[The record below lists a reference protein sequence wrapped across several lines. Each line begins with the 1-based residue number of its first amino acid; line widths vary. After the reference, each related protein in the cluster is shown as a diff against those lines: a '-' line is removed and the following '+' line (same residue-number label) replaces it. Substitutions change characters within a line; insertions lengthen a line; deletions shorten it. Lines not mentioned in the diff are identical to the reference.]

1 MENTDILTFLNR
13 HYRIENDSFF
23 DITLDKKVYG
33 SDILEHLN
41 VVFSID
47 ENTNKELIKE
57 WALKTIT
64 LETFQKI
71 WESSNESSQ
80 RVGPIYELKTMNRF
94 IITFPE
100 HFNIPQWVTFEASRP
115 SARLITKDILGV
127 KLFKKLVWDNMII
140 KMRDPIGPS
149 TSQSLMDLIHK
160 SLYEKKQ
167 IIKDNFDLKLEML
180 DPVGHVVEKW
190 ALSKCEFKSIN
201 FGELSYQI
209 DDPVVCTLVI
219 QLGDVVLEY

>member
-1 MENTDILTFLNR
+1 MDRTNILKFLNR
-13 HYRIENDSFF
+13 YYKIEDNSFF
-23 DITLDKKVYG
+23 DTSLNKKVYG

-64 LETFQKI
+64 LETFEENWQFNRAI
-71 WESSNESSQ
+71 PE
-80 RVGPIYELKTMNRF
+80 VGRYELKRMNRF
-94 IITFPE
+94 LITFPE

-127 KLFKKLVWDNMII
+127 KLFKKLVWDDMII
-140 KMRDPIGPS
+140 KMNDPIGPS
-149 TSQSLMDLIHK
+149 TSQSIMDLIHK

-167 IIKDNFDLKLEML
+167 LIKDKFNLKLEML

-190 ALSKCEFKSIN
+190 ALSNCEFKSID
-201 FGELSYQI
+201 FGELSCQI
-209 DDPVVCTLVI
+209 DDPVVCSLVI
-219 QLGDVVLEY
+219 KLGDVVLEY

>member
-1 MENTDILTFLNR
+1 MERTNILKFLNR
-13 HYRIENDSFF
+13 YYKIEDNSFF
-23 DITLDKKVYG
+23 DTSLNKKVYG

-47 ENTNKELIKE
+47 ENTNKDLIKE

-64 LETFQKI
+64 LETFEENWQFNRAI
-71 WESSNESSQ
+71 PE
-80 RVGPIYELKTMNRF
+80 VGRYELKRMNRF
-94 IITFPE
+94 LITFPE

-127 KLFKKLVWDNMII
+127 KLFKKLVWDDMII
-140 KMRDPIGPS
+140 KMNDPIGPS

-167 IIKDNFDLKLEML
+167 LIKNKFNLKLEML

-190 ALSKCEFKSIN
+190 ALSNCEFKSID

-209 DDPVVCTLVI
+209 DDPVVCSLVI
-219 QLGDVVLEY
+219 KLGDVVLEY

>member
-1 MENTDILTFLNR
+1 MERTNILKFLNR
-13 HYRIENDSFF
+13 YYKIEDNSFF
-23 DITLDKKVYG
+23 DTSLNKKVYG

-64 LETFQKI
+64 LETFEENWQFNRAI
-71 WESSNESSQ
+71 PE
-80 RVGPIYELKTMNRF
+80 VGRYELKRMNRF
-94 IITFPE
+94 LITFPE

-127 KLFKKLVWDNMII
+127 KLFKKLVWDDMII
-140 KMRDPIGPS
+140 KMNDPIGPS
-149 TSQSLMDLIHK
+149 TSQSIMDLIHK

-167 IIKDNFDLKLEML
+167 LIKNKFNLKLEML

-190 ALSKCEFKSIN
+190 ALSNCEFKSID

-209 DDPVVCTLVI
+209 DDPVVCSLVI
-219 QLGDVVLEY
+219 KLGDVVLEY

>member
-1 MENTDILTFLNR
+1 MERTNILKFLNR
-13 HYRIENDSFF
+13 HYKIEDNSFF
-23 DITLDKKVYG
+23 DTALDKKVYG
-33 SDILEHLN
+33 SDILEHFN

-64 LETFQKI
+64 LETFEENWQLNRPI
-71 WESSNESSQ
+71 PE
-80 RVGPIYELKTMNRF
+80 VGRYELKRMNRF
-94 IITFPE
+94 LITFPE

-115 SARLITKDILGV
+115 SARLVTKDILGV
-127 KLFKKLVWDNMII
+127 KLFKKLVWDDMII

-167 IIKDNFDLKLEML
+167 LIKDKFNLKLEML

-190 ALSKCEFKSIN
+190 ALSNCEFKSID

-209 DDPVVCTLVI
+209 DDPVSCSLVI
-219 QLGDVVLEY
+219 KLGDVVLEY

>member
-1 MENTDILTFLNR
+1 MEKTNILSFLDR
-13 HYRIENDSFF
+13 HYRIEDDSFF
-23 DITLDKKVYG
+23 DVTLDKKVYG

-47 ENTNKELIKE
+47 ENINKELIKE

-64 LETFQKI
+64 LETFQKN
-71 WESSNESSQ
+71 WEFNRPIPE
-80 RVGPIYELKTMNRF
+80 VGRYELKRMNRF

-100 HFNIPQWVTFEASRP
+100 RFNIPQWVTFETSRP

-127 KLFKKLVWDNMII
+127 KLFKKLVWDDMII

-167 IIKDNFDLKLEML
+167 IIKDKFDLKLEML

-190 ALSKCEFKSIN
+190 ALSNCEFKSID